1 MIVNKLLVANLKMNL
16 NYEDILEYKNIIEN
30 SDITNFIICPS
41 NIYLDALF
49 SNKYELCAQNGYYED
64 RGAFTGE
71 VSFKQL
77 KSMGVK
83 YSLIGHSERRNIFNE
98 SNDDIRKKLE
108 SCIDSGIIPI
118 LCVGEN
124 KEEREKGISEKII
137 QNQIKTAIG
146 NLELSDLI
154 VAYEPVWAIG
164 TGLIPSDVDIMSMH
178 SCIKEIVKD
187 NTKNVKVIYG
197 GSVNE
202 SNIKGIC
209 NIEDVDGVLIG
220 EASNNPLNVIK
231 MYNLVK

>member
-1 MIVNKLLVANLKMNL
+1 MNKLLIANLKMNL
-16 NYEDILEYKNIIEN
+16 NYEDIIEYKKVIEN
-30 SDITNFIICPS
+30 SDITNFVICPS
-41 NIYLDALF
+41 NIYLHILS
-49 SNKYELCAQNGYYED
+49 SNKYELCAQNGYHIDE
-64 RGAFTGE
+64 GAVTGE

-98 SNDDIRKKLE
+98 SNDDIRKKLK
-108 SCIDSGIIPI
+108 SCIENGITPI

-124 KEEREKGISEKII
+124 KDERESGNAEKIVDIEIKSII
-137 QNQIKTAIG
+137 QDLI
-146 NLELSDLI
+146 LSDLI
-154 VAYEPVWAIG
+154 IAYEPIWAIG
-164 TGLIPSDVDIMSMH
+164 TSLIPTSIDIMNMH

-202 SNIKGIC
+202 SNIKDIC
-209 NIEDVDGVLIG
+209 NIEGVDGVLIG
-220 EASNNPLNVIK
+220 DASNDPLNIIK

>member
-1 MIVNKLLVANLKMNL
+1 MNKLLVANLKMNL

-30 SDITNFIICPS
+30 SDISNFIICPP
-41 NIYLDALF
+41 NIYLDVLS

-98 SNDDIRKKLE
+98 GNDMIRKKLK
-108 SCIDSGIIPI
+108 SCVDSGIVPI

-164 TGLIPSDVDIMSMH
+164 TGLIPSDADIMSMH
-178 SCIKEIVKD
+178 SCIKKIVKD

-209 NIEDVDGVLIG
+209 NTPVVDGVLIG

>member
-1 MIVNKLLVANLKMNL
+1 MNKLLIANLKMNL
-16 NYEDILEYKNIIEN
+16 NYEDIIEYKKVIEN
-30 SDITNFIICPS
+30 SDITNFVICPS
-41 NIYLDALF
+41 NIYLHILS
-49 SNKYELCAQNGYYED
+49 SNKYELCAQNGYHED

-98 SNDDIRKKLE
+98 SNDDIRKKLK
-108 SCIDSGIIPI
+108 SCIENGITPI

-124 KEEREKGISEKII
+124 KDERESGNAEKIVENEIKSII
-137 QNQIKTAIG
+137 Q
-146 NLELSDLI
+146 DLI
-154 VAYEPVWAIG
+154 LYDLIIAYEPIWAIG
-164 TGLIPSDVDIMSMH
+164 TGLTPTSIDIMNMH
-178 SCIKEIVKD
+178 SCIKKIVKD

-209 NIEDVDGVLIG
+209 NIEGVDGVLIG
-220 EASNNPLNVIK
+220 DASNNPLNVIK

>member
-1 MIVNKLLVANLKMNL
+1 MNKLLIANLKMNL
-16 NYEDILEYKNIIEN
+16 NYEDILEYKKVIEN
-30 SDITNFIICPS
+30 SDITNFIVCPS
-41 NIYLDALF
+41 NIYLDAFF
-49 SNKYELCAQNGYYED
+49 SNKYELCAQNGYHVDE
-64 RGAFTGE
+64 GAFTGE

-98 SNDDIRKKLE
+98 SNDDIRKKLK
-108 SCIDSGIIPI
+108 SCVENGIIPI

-124 KEEREKGISEKII
+124 KDGRESGNAEKIVE
-137 QNQIKTAIG
+137 NELKTAIQD
-146 NLELSDLI
+146 LVLSDLI
-154 VAYEPVWAIG
+154 IAYEPVWAIG
-164 TGLIPSDVDIMSMH
+164 TGLIPTNIDIMNMH
-178 SCIKEIVKD
+178 SCIKKIVKD

-209 NIEDVDGVLIG
+209 NIEGVDGVLIG

>member
-1 MIVNKLLVANLKMNL
+1 MNKLLIANLKMNL
-16 NYEDILEYKNIIEN
+16 NYEDILEYKKVIEN
-30 SDITNFIICPS
+30 SDITNFIICPP

-49 SNKYELCAQNGYYED
+49 SNKYELCAQNGYHVDE
-64 RGAFTGE
+64 GAFTGE

-83 YSLIGHSERRNIFNE
+83 YSLIGHSERRRIFNE

-108 SCIDSGIIPI
+108 SCIENGITPI
-118 LCVGEN
+118 LCVGES

-137 QNQIKTAIG
+137 ESQIKTAIG
-146 NLELSDLI
+146 DLELSDLI

-164 TGLIPSDVDIMSMH
+164 TGLIPTSIDIMNMH
-178 SCIKEIVKD
+178 SCIKKIVKD

-209 NIEDVDGVLIG
+209 NIEGVDGVLIG
-220 EASNNPLNVIK
+220 DASNNPLNIIK